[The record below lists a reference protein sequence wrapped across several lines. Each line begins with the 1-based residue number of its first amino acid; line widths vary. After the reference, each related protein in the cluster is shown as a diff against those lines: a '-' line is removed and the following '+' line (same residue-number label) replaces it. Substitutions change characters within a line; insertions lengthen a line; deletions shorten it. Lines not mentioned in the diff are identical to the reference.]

1 MKLKPTAVVVMIR
14 TNYSETKT
22 HETHPY
28 QLHNETLEVIA
39 AHYLAAYNLFL
50 FNVQLPTLR
59 IGKDFITISRQ
70 LIGLFILFRGLIG

>member
-22 HETHPY
+22 HETHPQ

-39 AHYLAAYNLFL
+39 AQHI
-50 FNVQLPTLR
+50 TLLLTTYSYS
-59 IGKDFITISRQ
+59 ITHTKDR
-70 LIGLFILFRGLIG
+70 